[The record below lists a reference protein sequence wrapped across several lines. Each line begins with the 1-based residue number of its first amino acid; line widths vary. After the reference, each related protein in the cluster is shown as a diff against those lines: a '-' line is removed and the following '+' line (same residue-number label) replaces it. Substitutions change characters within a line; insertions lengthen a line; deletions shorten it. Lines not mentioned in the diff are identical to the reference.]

1 MRQPTLARTGLTL
14 AALATLLLAPAAR
27 AISTEVKGW
36 TLSLSGAADGYLTMA
51 FCDTSASP
59 GVAGGIACQVGP
71 GGETRAAIESGLLPG
86 FLNLE
91 VKTQS
96 GDIEYG
102 ADMGFFSGLS
112 STDGGKRGFA
122 ATTMDLRK
130 NYLFFGTKGLG
141 TIKVGRDMAIF
152 GSDAILNDM
161 SLTGAG
167 SGVAFPVGFGQTT
180 FGRIGV
186 GYIYVDWAPQIAYT
200 SPDLSGAKVT
210 VALLQAW
217 DTLNFSGTTTPSL
230 QGHKTPGVQG
240 KLTYDLAGSVPA
252 HLWAGGW
259 WQTAASLGG
268 TNPVPVGKSITTTA
282 FEVGA
287 TVTPVSGLQLM
298 GYFYA
303 GNGAGTTGVVFD
315 AASWDGTT
323 LATRKSMG
331 YIAQATY
338 TIHSVKLGLSYG
350 QSTLDVA
357 SNEAAAGNPL
367 VKSNSSIIGGLY
379 YTLVPGLTLTAEAT
393 GTTAKSHAGSSIS
406 DTSVALGSI
415 IFF

>member
-1 MRQPTLARTGLTL
+1 MRQLKLARVGLTL
-14 AALATLLLAPAAR
+14 AALLTLLIAPEAR
-27 AISTEVKGW
+27 ALSTEVKGW
-36 TLSLSGAADGYLTMA
+36 TLSLSGAVDGYLTTA

-71 GGETRAAIESGLLPG
+71 GGETRSAIESGLLPS

-91 VKTQS
+91 VKTQN

-102 ADMGFFSGLS
+102 ADIGFFSGLS

-130 NYLFFGTKGLG
+130 NFVFFGTKGFG
-141 TIKVGRDMAIF
+141 TIKIGRDMGLF

-161 SLTGAG
+161 SLIGAG
-167 SGVAFPVGFGQTT
+167 SGAAFPVGFGQTT

-230 QGHKTPGVQG
+230 QGHKTPGVQA
-240 KLTYDLAGSVPA
+240 KVTYDLAGGVPA

-268 TNPVPVGKSITTTA
+268 GNPVPVGESLTTTA

-298 GYFYA
+298 GYFYS
-303 GNGAGTTGVVFD
+303 GKGAGTTGVVFD
-315 AASWDGTT
+315 AASWDGSTV
-323 LATRKSMG
+323 AARKSMG

-338 TIHSVKLGLSYG
+338 TIKSVKLGLSYG
-350 QSTLDVA
+350 QSSLDVA
-357 SNEAAAGNPL
+357 SNEAAAANPL
-367 VKSNSSIIGGLY
+367 VKSNSSVIGGLY
-379 YTLVPGLTLTAEAT
+379 YSLVPGLTLTAEAT
-393 GTTAKSHAGSSIS
+393 GTTSKSHAGSSIS

-415 IFF
+415 LFF

>member
-1 MRQPTLARTGLTL
+1 MPLHKTARAGLAL
-14 AALATLLLAPAAR
+14 AALLAAPQAR
-27 AISTEVKGW
+27 AISTEVQGW

-51 FCDTSASP
+51 SCDTSSSP

-71 GGETRAAIESGLLPG
+71 GGQGRSAIESGLLPS

-102 ADMGFFSGLS
+102 ADLGFFSGQS
-112 STDGGKRGFA
+112 STNGGKRGFA

-130 NYLFFGTKGLG
+130 NFVFFGTKSFG
-141 TIKVGRDMAIF
+141 TIKIGRDIAVF
-152 GSDAILNDM
+152 GSDAIFNDM

-186 GYIYVDWAPQIAYT
+186 GYVYADWAPQIAYT
-200 SPDLSGAKVT
+200 SPDLAGAKVAL
-210 VALLQAW
+210 ALLQAW

-252 HLWAGGW
+252 HLWAGAW
-259 WQTAASLGG
+259 WQTASSLGG
-268 TNPVPVGKSITTTA
+268 TNPVPVGKGITTTA
-282 FEVGA
+282 FEIGA
-287 TVTPVSGLQLM
+287 TVTPASGLQLM
-298 GYFYA
+298 GYLYA
-303 GNGAGTTGVVFD
+303 GDGAGTTGVVFD
-315 AASWDGTT
+315 AASWDGTS
-323 LATRKSMG
+323 LANRKSMG

-338 TIHSVKLGLSYG
+338 AFSALKVGVSHGA
-350 QSTLDVA
+350 STLDVA
-357 SNEAAAGNPL
+357 SNESAAGNPL

-379 YTLVPGLTLTAEAT
+379 YTLAPGLTLTAEAT
-393 GTTAKSHAGSSIS
+393 GTTSKSHAGSSIS